1 MSTYSLFIFGNP
13 NGFEAFEFN
22 QNNYS
27 RIIGTQIE
35 PFISAIK
42 NNSILCHLHNE
53 NGISYLKIYTSAR
66 GRNNFRP
73 GGLIGVGLMSKLGI
87 LKISDKNITVLINIL
102 NNLRKYATDNGE
114 INLTSFKEFDPTKL
128 GFKFEFLPEYIEKTS
143 NVSTQN
149 NSSILI
155 AKSLFDISNKNTAI
169 EKLSLGKHFFVLDD
183 LDVLYSELNNS
194 HKGRFKDSIYM
205 LSNNGIE
212 VMPYAEKKDKPAFT
226 NQTNKLN
233 QTTEIESKNKTNFSG
248 LPQERIDSLQSKIN
262 SLNKQLN
269 DEKQK
274 YLKLIKR
281 KRKQQILLLLVI
293 SFINIIFLYSLFQKN
308 NISIK
313 EEKES
318 KSSGSTKEQ
327 IKKNINQSYKII
339 SINTDSIA
347 KYPKLLE
354 EFSLWYINVLDST
367 TVKKNSNIYPTKN
380 PVIEFDLLK
389 AHRLGID
396 TNLLKTKINK

>member
-1 MSTYSLFIFGNP
+1 
-13 NGFEAFEFN
+13 
-22 QNNYS
+22 
-27 RIIGTQIE
+27 
-35 PFISAIK
+35 
-42 NNSILCHLHNE
+42 
-53 NGISYLKIYTSAR
+53 
-66 GRNNFRP
+66 
-73 GGLIGVGLMSKLGI
+73 
-87 LKISDKNITVLINIL
+87 
-102 NNLRKYATDNGE
+102 
-114 INLTSFKEFDPTKL
+114 
-128 GFKFEFLPEYIEKTS
+128 
-143 NVSTQN
+143 
-149 NSSILI
+149 
-155 AKSLFDISNKNTAI
+155 
-169 EKLSLGKHFFVLDD
+169 
-183 LDVLYSELNNS
+183 
-194 HKGRFKDSIYM
+194 M
-205 LSNNGIE
+205 L
-212 VMPYAEKKDKPAFT
+212 
-226 NQTNKLN
+226 
-233 QTTEIESKNKTNFSG
+233 
-248 LPQERIDSLQSKIN
+248 
-262 SLNKQLN
+262 
-269 DEKQK
+269 